1 MTSKGYYNVIC
12 EEMGDFGGK
21 IIHVDT
27 NRGSIQEVHDL
38 VDENIEKYPKGV
50 WKVYPYP
57 AVKVAF

>member
-27 NRGSIQEVHDL
+27 NRGSIQEVH
-38 VDENIEKYPKGV
+38 
-50 WKVYPYP
+50 
-57 AVKVAF
+57 